1 MGLSLNFELQAWPD
15 GNELA
20 NPAVIAE
27 RLLLPMIAEAA
38 RVLAE
43 KKVASPWQI
52 DLAMIFGLGFPLWR
66 GGLLWRPL

>member
-1 MGLSLNFELQAWPD
+1 MLPGKEAAS
-15 GNELA
+15 
-20 NPAVIAE
+20 PATIAE

-52 DLAMIFGLGFPLWR
+52 DLAMIFGLGFPIWR
-66 GGLLWRPL
+66 GGLLWWADNLGN